1 MCSIA
6 FGVQAGDAALFVFY
20 ATVGVLLGALGASG
34 IYLLRSKK
42 RYAALAAERKEF
54 LANLAHELQTPIA
67 ILRGNLEIVETEK
80 DVAVGLEHPLRTMRN
95 TLNGLT
101 RFVASSLAGIRE
113 KSSESAMVET
123 VIPVREF
130 LDEIVEDCFIL
141 GEYNDVR
148 ISAMSEDVAIRGD
161 GDKLKEVLLNL
172 VGNALKHTSPGGTIA
187 LSARQKESMVE
198 IVVADT
204 GSGIALE
211 FLPHIFE
218 RFYRIDGDESPG
230 SGIGLYLCRQI
241 VEAHRGKIT
250 AESELGKGSRFV
262 VTIPI
267 YLL

>member
-6 FGVQAGDAALFVFY
+6 FDLRAGDAALFVLCTIMGLVF
-20 ATVGVLLGALGASG
+20 GALSAGG
-34 IYLLRSKK
+34 IYLKRSKK
-42 RYAALAAERKEF
+42 MRAEVASERKEF
-54 LANLAHELQTPIA
+54 LADLAHELQTPIA
-67 ILRGNLEIVETEK
+67 ILRGNLEIMESGVTAGWEPS
-80 DVAVGLEHPLRTMRN
+80 VRTMHN

-101 RFVASSLAGIRE
+101 RFVASSLAGIKE
-113 KSSESAMVET
+113 KSSECAIIEA

-130 LDEIVEDCFIL
+130 LDEVVEDCFIL

-172 VGNALKHTSPGGTIA
+172 VSNALKHTSPGGTIA

-198 IVVADT
+198 MVVADT
-204 GSGIALE
+204 GSGIAPE

-218 RFYRIDGDESPG
+218 RFYRINDDESPG

-241 VEAHRGKIT
+241 IKAHRGEIIV
-250 AESELGKGSRFV
+250 ESEPGKGSRFV